1 MFSGLKKLKTGGEK
15 SVFSLDRR
23 QSLAGIPALN
33 EGVSCLEGANG
44 DTLLSVMMRRRGD
57 FLGRF
62 QPARWERKVQLDSV
76 GSFVLAQINGERSV
90 LEITEIL
97 IARHKVN
104 RREAELST
112 VAFLKSLL
120 ERNIIS
126 IGIP

>member
-1 MFSGLKKLKTGGEK
+1 MFGRAKQKDEN
-15 SVFSLDRR
+15 VFSLDRR

-33 EGVSCLEGANG
+33 EGVKCTEGEKG
-44 DTLLSVMMRRRGD
+44 ETLLIVPMKRRPD

-76 GSFVLAQINGERSV
+76 GSFVVAQIDGKRNV
-90 LEITEIL
+90 LEITEIF
-97 IARHKVN
+97 IERYKVN
-104 RREAELST
+104 RREGELST